1 MSPIPFADNFLA
13 GSLLTLLLPGGLLVA
28 IAILFVLAFK
38 RVPTDT
44 PTTSAAL
51 PPPEVVA
58 AASVAPTEINPA
70 GPPPG
75 EIR

>member
-1 MSPIPFADNFLA
+1 MSPIPFADDFLA
-13 GSLLTLLLPGGLLVA
+13 GSLLTLLLPCGLLVA
-28 IAILFVLAFK
+28 IAILFVLAVK

-44 PTTSAAL
+44 PTASAAL

-58 AASVAPTEINPA
+58 AASDVPSEINPA

-75 EIR
+75 DTT